1 MHPPAG
7 TELVVR
13 MSRLILRLRLIA
25 AFAVGVLAVGCGA
38 FVADPGYRA
47 TQLPD
52 DVTKLFEVQQ
62 VVANPDADTVWIF
75 EQGGPSHEISNEVLF
90 AFLRYRGHED
100 IHLVQ
105 AHQTLTLNPRLAA
118 RHARLSLANL
128 QAEVDASVELLR
140 RVIDHFKA
148 QHKRV
153 VVVGYPT
160 DRSWWRATWRCT
172 ARMALTVIC

>member
-13 MSRLILRLRLIA
+13 RSRLILRLRLIA

-62 VVANPDADTVWIF
+62 VVANPDADTVWI
-75 EQGGPSHEISNEVLF
+75 
-90 AFLRYRGHED
+90 LRK
-100 IHLVQ
+100 
-105 AHQTLTLNPRLAA
+105 
-118 RHARLSLANL
+118 
-128 QAEVDASVELLR
+128 LLR
-140 RVIDHFKA
+140 RVTC
-148 QHKRV
+148 R
-153 VVVGYPT
+153 
-160 DRSWWRATWRCT
+160 RS
-172 ARMALTVIC
+172 